1 MADFTEDKINHIVEL
16 YKKSRIRDKAKYQKN
31 KQKEGFIEENR
42 ARAKAHYTANK
53 EIKATK
59 YKDNK
64 EVLNAKSLYNYYVKN
79 NKVDIFKEKHKLK
92 FNLLQTQGLLPVVSS

>member
-16 YKKSRIRDKAKYQKN
+16 YKRNRIRDKAKYQKN

-42 ARAKAHYTANK
+42 ERAKAHYMANK
-53 EIKATK
+53 QIKATK

-79 NKVDIFKEKHKLK
+79 NKVDIFKEKHNLK